1 MKVRALKIFSRLIR
15 IARVY
20 AQDPEK
26 MNQLLSKA
34 SRLATKSGLKEARDD
49 IRILGSLVRDCFT
62 HRYNDYELKNLLVV
76 VAGLIY
82 LVTPVDALPDFI
94 PVGGWV
100 DDVFIISWV
109 VDCVSDELTRY
120 KNKRL
125 HK

>member
-15 IARVY
+15 VAKVY

-26 MNQLLSKA
+26 INQLLSRVF
-34 SRLATKSGLKEARDD
+34 RLASKKGLKDARDD
-49 IRILGSLVRDCFT
+49 IRELCSLVRDCFT

-94 PVGGWV
+94 PIGGWA
-100 DDVFIISWV
+100 DDVFIIGWV
-109 VDCVSDELTRY
+109 IDCVSDELTRY